1 MDRVLLGIQYI
12 LIAKTV
18 ILSTYAVAGRVPG
31 TEHKAV
37 SRKDIVPFLMEF
49 TFGCQQRGK
58 GDRQEIYGRW

>member
-1 MDRVLLGIQYI
+1 M
-12 LIAKTV
+12 

-31 TEHKAV
+31 TGDEAV

-49 TFGCQQRGK
+49 TFGCQQRVK